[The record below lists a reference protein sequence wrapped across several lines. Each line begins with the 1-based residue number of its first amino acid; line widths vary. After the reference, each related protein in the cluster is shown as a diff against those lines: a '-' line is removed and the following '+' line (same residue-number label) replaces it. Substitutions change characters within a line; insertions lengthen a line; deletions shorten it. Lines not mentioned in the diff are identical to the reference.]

1 MTVLLKMPPNLS
13 VKSMSVHINSRGFG
27 VYVLLVVTFPS
38 SSVSLPDQRCQKTPQ
53 RWNCAG
59 MPLAHPGV
67 CLQEESLRP
76 QDLELRELKESLQDT
91 QPVGVLVDGCRT
103 LDQVGVLATAGL
115 LTV

>member
-1 MTVLLKMPPNLS
+1 
-13 VKSMSVHINSRGFG
+13 
-27 VYVLLVVTFPS
+27 
-38 SSVSLPDQRCQKTPQ
+38 
-53 RWNCAG
+53 